1 MMHYDELLGQALE
14 RDITPEEALFLFE
27 ETNDMGRFIDLLKCA
42 SQVRDKQKGNEFKLW
57 CHLPSMTK
65 GCITKPPCRYC
76 GVAPAAHKKN
86 APPPA
91 KPEQLAAMAKMA
103 ERLGFEGVQP
113 GGGCT
118 GLMGSD
124 AYDDAKVIKD
134 ATGLK
139 VYSNYGYDMS
149 EENII
154 RLKEIGI
161 DRIGAQLEFVH
172 PEMFYKIKP
181 GDNLDGRKK
190 VLALLEKHNVGL
202 DSGLMI
208 GVGES
213 LQDRV
218 DGIFYLKGFKNLV
231 RTSICGFKPMPGT
244 PMQKQMPA
252 TSMDIATTLAIM
264 RLALRDVDI
273 EGTFGRDDQLQLWIA
288 AGTNMRLIHGSF
300 RRASQNGH
308 GPRPFFKAETTPV
321 ADDYEY
327 VDLLPFYLRMI
338 EEAGMK
344 ANLKPLAQ

>member
-1 MMHYDELLGQALE
+1 MNYDQLLDQAPD
-14 RDITPEEALFLFE
+14 RAITHEEALYLFE
-27 ETNDMGRFIDLLKCA
+27 ETKDMGRFIDLLKCA
-42 SQVRDKQKGNEFKLW
+42 SQVRDSLMGNVFKLW
-57 CHLPSMTK
+57 CHVPSMTT
-65 GCITKPPCRYC
+65 GCISKPPCRYC
-76 GVAPAAHKKN
+76 AVAPAALKKD
-86 APPPA
+86 APPVA

-103 ERLGFEGVQP
+103 ERIGFEGVQP

-118 GLMGSD
+118 GCMGAD
-124 AYDDAKVIKD
+124 AYEDAKVIKD

-154 RLKEIGI
+154 KLKEIGI

-172 PEMFYKIKP
+172 AEMFYKIKP
-181 GDNLDGRKK
+181 GDNLEGRKE
-190 VLALLEKHNVGL
+190 VLGLLEKHNVGL

-213 LQDRV
+213 FQDRV

-252 TSMDIATTLAIM
+252 TSMDIAITLAIM
-264 RLALRDVDI
+264 RLVLRDVDI

-300 RRASQNGH
+300 RRANNNGH
-308 GPRPFFKAETTPV
+308 GSRPFFKAETTPV
-321 ADDYEY
+321 AEDYEY
-327 VDLLPFYLRMI
+327 VDVLPFYLRMI
-338 EEAGMK
+338 EEAGMV
-344 ANLKPLAQ
+344 ANLKPLAS